1 MIYAFSNAGK
11 MTPQVRKW
19 IDRVV
24 RTCKIC
30 KKNRK
35 SNSKPTVVIPRA
47 TDFNSVVEVDLKVV
61 GNKIFYG
68 WYVHLQDLLK
78 E

>member
-1 MIYAFSNAGK
+1 MKYAYSNAGK

-30 KKNRK
+30 KKNKRL
-35 SNSKPTVVIPRA
+35 NLKPTVV
-47 TDFNSVVEVDLKVV
+47 VV
-61 GNKIFYG
+61 
-68 WYVHLQDLLK
+68 
-78 E
+78 